1 MPRTRNYKELR
12 RQVIA
17 RPGAAERLAALRQE
31 TLAEIG
37 LYEMRR
43 HLDWSQSGLAAELGI
58 SQAAVSQLE
67 NAQDLTVSRLRKYLE
82 PLGARLQILAV
93 FESEGEGYS
102 IRIRVGKKA
111 S

>member
-1 MPRTRNYKELR
+1 MPDTKNFRDLHE
-12 RQVIA
+12 QVLA
-17 RPGAAERLAALRQE
+17 RPGAAERLAALRKE

-43 HLDWSQSGLAAELGI
+43 HLDWSQSKLATELGI

-67 NAQDLTVSRLRKYLE
+67 NAEDVTLSRLSKYLE
-82 PLGARLQILAV
+82 PLGAQLRIFAV
-93 FESEGEGYS
+93 FEDKGEECS
-102 IRIRVGKKA
+102 IPIRIGRRA

>member
-1 MPRTRNYKELR
+1 MD
-12 RQVIA
+12 
-17 RPGAAERLAALRQE
+17 RLAALRQQ

-43 HLDWSQSGLAAELGI
+43 YLDWSQSGLAAELGI

-82 PLGARLQILAV
+82 PLSARLQILAV
-93 FESEGEGYS
+93 FENEGEEYPRFKGS
-102 IRIRVGKKA
+102 LQHCLVGG
-111 S
+111 SVGVR